1 MILVLN
7 LYQELMLMPLSV
19 FLSAP
24 FETSFVLFHLIQLH
38 FGKLCAAQ
46 VAVTISGVLQLR
58 GCQELRD
65 AATSQQQEQHASSS
79 SNNACQLFC
88 MAWGMHVAL
97 RETGSSGEKTG
108 VRWLFQLSASQSGV
122 LLPHLLFLLLM
133 KCMQQNSIFSQCLIA
148 FHYEKK
154 PHLWPLFWLII
165 LFSFGKT
172 IITKGVNMWAQNRNS
187 DTNNALPLFK

>member
-88 MAWGMHVAL
+88 MA
-97 RETGSSGEKTG
+97 
-108 VRWLFQLSASQSGV
+108 
-122 LLPHLLFLLLM
+122 
-133 KCMQQNSIFSQCLIA
+133 
-148 FHYEKK
+148 
-154 PHLWPLFWLII
+154 
-165 LFSFGKT
+165 
-172 IITKGVNMWAQNRNS
+172 
-187 DTNNALPLFK
+187 